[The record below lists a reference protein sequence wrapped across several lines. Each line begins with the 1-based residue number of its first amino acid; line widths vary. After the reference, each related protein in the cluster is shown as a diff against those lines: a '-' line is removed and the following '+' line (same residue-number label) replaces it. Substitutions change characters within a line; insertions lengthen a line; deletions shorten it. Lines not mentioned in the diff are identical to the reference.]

1 MNVSL
6 KHKQIHR
13 HRELTCDGQGVWG
26 GGGAV
31 REGGLGIWDQQ
42 MQAFIDM
49 MDKQQSNKGNYIQYP
64 AIHHNGKECE
74 KEYIYIYIYV
84 CVCVCL

>member
-1 MNVSL
+1 
-6 KHKQIHR
+6 
-13 HRELTCDGQGVWG
+13 
-26 GGGAV
+26 
-31 REGGLGIWDQQ
+31 

-74 KEYIYIYIYV
+74 KEYIYICM
-84 CVCVCL
+84 CVCVFITEPVFYIAEINTYCNTYTTIKLIKVFPNGSGLPRWHM